1 MARENVNKRIAK
13 LEKRVSNKLTRLK
26 KKGVRVISIDPRKK
40 TVSMSVA
47 EKRSYERRLERFMDT
62 QYTAGKD
69 GTPIDRAILQQ
80 IRYATKKTNEART
93 KRYKAER
100 VQIGD
105 TTFVKGKHGE
115 YYGKKNELVNPLKMR
130 QVETFTSMKHAREYL
145 AKVREWGSK
154 AYLDARDEQLRKNVI
169 DHADSLS
176 DDADLQ
182 AIVKSLTVEELQ
194 ELYAATNFVEWYF
207 IDTPPKK
214 KTSYSAALLASGMA
228 DPEDIAGAVEFESRD
243 DILRDAL
250 RGLGYDV

>member
-13 LEKRVSNKLTRLK
+13 LEKRVSNKLTRLRR
-26 KKGVRVISIDPRKK
+26 KGIRTGSIDPKK
-40 TVSMSVA
+40 QWASMTLA
-47 EKRSYERRLERFMDT
+47 EKKSYERRLEKFIDT
-62 QYTAGKD
+62 QYSAGKD

-80 IRYATKKTNEART
+80 IRYATKKTNEARA

-105 TTFVKGKHGE
+105 TTFVKGKQGE

-169 DHADSLS
+169 DHANSLS

-182 AIVKSLTVEELQ
+182 AIVESLSVEELQ
-194 ELYAATNFVEWYF
+194 ELYASTNFVEWYF

-214 KTSYSAALLASGMA
+214 KTAYSAALLASGMA
-228 DPEDIAGAVEFESRD
+228 DPDDIAGAIQYESRE

>member
-26 KKGVRVISIDPRKK
+26 KKGVRVTSIDPRKK
-40 TVSMSVA
+40 TGSMSVT

-80 IRYATKKTNEART
+80 IRYATKKTNEARA

-145 AKVREWGSK
+145 AKVHEWGSK

-169 DHADSLS
+169 AHADSLS

-182 AIVKSLTVEELQ
+182 DIVKSLTVEELQ

-214 KTSYSAALLASGMA
+214 KTAYSAALLASGMA
-228 DPEDIAGAVEFESRD
+228 DPEDIAGAIEFESRD